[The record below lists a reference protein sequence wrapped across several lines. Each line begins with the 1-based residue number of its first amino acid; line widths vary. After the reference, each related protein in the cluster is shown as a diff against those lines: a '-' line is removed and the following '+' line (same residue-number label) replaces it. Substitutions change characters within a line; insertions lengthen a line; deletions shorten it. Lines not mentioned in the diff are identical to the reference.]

1 MEDDYLSRLIRCGM
15 QRDIAEWV
23 CEHFDELELE
33 VLVEQTEEDCE
44 LWMS

>member
-1 MEDDYLSRLIRCGM
+1 MEDAWDRLVNCGM
-15 QRDIAEWV
+15 QRDIARWLCDHLPPE
-23 CEHFDELELE
+23 ELE